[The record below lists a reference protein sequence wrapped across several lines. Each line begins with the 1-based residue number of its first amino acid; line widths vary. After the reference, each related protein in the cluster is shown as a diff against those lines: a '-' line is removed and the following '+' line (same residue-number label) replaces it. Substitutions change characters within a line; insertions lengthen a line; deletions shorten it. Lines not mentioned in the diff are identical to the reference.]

1 MPGHLLTYCKVAY
14 PKKEFSLLMGGKK
27 QNRVAGNHGQLPQET
42 CQLAVLLS
50 TALSVLK
57 EWRRNH
63 KGVNFGR
70 VSAENPADT
79 LTQPQLP

>member
-1 MPGHLLTYCKVAY
+1 MFKPLTAKSRTYQGRV
-14 PKKEFSLLMGGKK
+14 SLLMRGKK
-27 QNRVAGNHGQLPQET
+27 QSRVAGHHGQLPQET
-42 CQLAVLLS
+42 SQLAVFLS
-50 TALSVLK
+50 IALSVLN
-57 EWRRNH
+57 EWKCNH